1 VSVVVN
7 EMEVVPTQRADTPQQ
22 PAQEPAAGP
31 SAPSP
36 DLDRQIERVIELR
49 RARLARLEAD

>member
-1 VSVVVN
+1 MSVVVN
-7 EMEVVPTQRADTPQQ
+7 EMEVVPTQRAAPQEQ
-22 PAQEPAAGP
+22 PAQEAASGP
-31 SAPSP
+31 QAPSP

>member
-7 EMEVVPTQRADTPQQ
+7 EMEVVPTQRADTAQAP
-22 PAQEPAAGP
+22 PAQEAGP
-31 SAPSP
+31 QAPSP

-49 RARLARLEAD
+49 RARLARLGAD